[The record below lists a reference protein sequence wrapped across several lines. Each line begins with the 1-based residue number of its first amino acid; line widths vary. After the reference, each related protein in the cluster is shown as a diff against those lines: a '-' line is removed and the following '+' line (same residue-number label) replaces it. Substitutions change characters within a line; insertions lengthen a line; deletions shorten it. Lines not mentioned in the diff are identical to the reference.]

1 MSAAARNQGDK
12 IGVSGYRLNVV
23 INQLWRRQKYALS
36 LSLSLYIYIYIY
48 IYLFVCARARVID
61 YKNTSDYI
69 SRRSCA
75 EYTLSSVLVKLFC
88 TVGTLQLILML

>member
-36 LSLSLYIYIYIY
+36 LSLSLSIYIYIY
-48 IYLFVCARARVID
+48 ICLCVRARALLTTKILLIIYHVEVVQ
-61 YKNTSDYI
+61 NT
-69 SRRSCA
+69 
-75 EYTLSSVLVKLFC
+75 L
-88 TVGTLQLILML
+88 